1 MYHATKNDVK
11 QLAEQ
16 IEILARDIITTID
29 NGGDHLATS
38 NELVRNT
45 TTLVFAL
52 GEVFALEQMTNTKP
66 VKSTSNKVY
75 FRDSHGRFARKV

>member
-1 MYHATKNDVK
+1 MNYSATKNDIKKIVG
-11 QLAEQ
+11 Q
-16 IEILARDIITTID
+16 IESLAKDIQSIID

-52 GEVFALEQMTNTKP
+52 GEVWAAEQLATQP
-66 VKSTSNKVY
+66 KSVSNKVY
-75 FRDSHGRFARKV
+75 YRDSRGRFARKV